1 MPVQDHPR
9 SRPRRGHRTPPPLTA
24 TAQGHSSKQDTTLI
38 PPNMSNLIKKVNFK
52 IDEFFLSKWKINWNW
67 HDSIQECFSSDEK
80 KITLKINLI
89 YCISNLEIILMN
101 ICLKLCDFREIANFW
116 VMLAGYILCYVHL
129 TSVNIASL
137 FYTWLLRHN
146 KLWYY
151 LSCCI
156 HVVTLLNLMRKK

>member
-1 MPVQDHPR
+1 
-9 SRPRRGHRTPPPLTA
+9 
-24 TAQGHSSKQDTTLI
+24 
-38 PPNMSNLIKKVNFK
+38 MSNLIKIVNFK
-52 IDEFFLSKWKINWNW
+52 MKDFFLSKWKINWNW

-89 YCISNLEIILMN
+89 YWCLFRNYFNEYLFKALWFSRNCKFLGNACRVHII
-101 ICLKLCDFREIANFW
+101 W
-116 VMLAGYILCYVHL
+116 LCYVHL

-137 FYTWLLRHN
+137 FYTWLLRQN

>member
-1 MPVQDHPR
+1 MIQFKNVLVQMKKKSP
-9 SRPRRGHRTPPPLTA
+9 
-24 TAQGHSSKQDTTLI
+24 SKL
-38 PPNMSNLIKKVNFK
+38 VWF
-52 IDEFFLSKWKINWNW
+52 IDAS
-67 HDSIQECFSSDEK
+67 
-80 KITLKINLI
+80 
-89 YCISNLEIILMN
+89 LEIILMN

-129 TSVNIASL
+129 TSVNIALL

-156 HVVTLLNLMRKK
+156 HVVTLLNLMRKKLIKRRFVTIVMYWPVFDGNGIVSANSRFNRMYNCSFI